1 MDAVDLTRIRVGKSC
16 DEEVA
21 SFMLKELSAHN
32 YVPDGARDEYGKAFM
47 REFPKA
53 IGLVVTG
60 SHWSHHQG
68 LDIQVLGIGCAQ
80 CDSLEQ
86 MTMGLLAE
94 LNLPASLDPVTDIK
108 EMAQYGVLGTPGVII
123 NEKVVAVGKVPP
135 RNQIKAWPGE
145 ARESVAGK

>member
-108 EMAQYGVLGTPGVII
+108 E
-123 NEKVVAVGKVPP
+123 
-135 RNQIKAWPGE
+135 
-145 ARESVAGK
+145 

>member
-123 NEKVVAVGKVPP
+123 NEKVVADGKVPP